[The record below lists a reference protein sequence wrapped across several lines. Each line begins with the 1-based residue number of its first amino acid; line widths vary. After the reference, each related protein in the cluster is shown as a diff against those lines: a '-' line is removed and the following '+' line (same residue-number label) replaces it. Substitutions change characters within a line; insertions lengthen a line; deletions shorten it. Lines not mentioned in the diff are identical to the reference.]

1 MKWLSFITQF
11 KIEFLLHFTSCR
23 KVLEKMPEC
32 KMETEFLLY
41 LAMLQIYIINDTVKK
56 LTGIN
61 ITGRLHVTN

>member
-1 MKWLSFITQF
+1 
-11 KIEFLLHFTSCR
+11 
-23 KVLEKMPEC
+23 MPEC